1 MTCTI
6 KFVNLTLTAPFQK
19 ILAAEEVRGSVEPS
33 LMAHWKARVE
43 FLLSVIEVLF
53 LSLTVEAL
61 QGEMCQLA
69 AIRRR

>member
-43 FLLSVIEVLF
+43 FLLKV
-53 LSLTVEAL
+53 
-61 QGEMCQLA
+61 
-69 AIRRR
+69 